1 MTKDKFKNE
10 MKMSE
15 EKNEKAYE
23 KIDEIS
29 SSLGLKDDERTIFEI
44 VPTQNPNE
52 HVLSLKSGSWDGV
65 EPWFGIDEHQN
76 LHTMVSLKSLSQLI
90 EAYRNVQKENFE
102 LRLEKTIWQNVPI
115 DFADVWVVA
124 MDEIRKIAA
133 KNKNKKSIDVNLE
146 KLVKGIKKQYPNLF
160 VDMENI
166 MKNARNKTL

>member
-1 MTKDKFKNE
+1 
-10 MKMSE
+10 MK
-15 EKNEKAYE
+15 EKNLQKTYE

-29 SSLGLKDDERTIFEI
+29 GELGIKEGEKTIFEI
-44 VPTQNPNE
+44 VPTSDPNQMS
-52 HVLSLKSGSWDGV
+52 LSLKSGSWDGV
-65 EPWFGIDEHQN
+65 EPWFGIDENQN

-102 LRLEKTIWQNVPI
+102 LRLEKTMWQNVPI

-124 MDEIRKIAA
+124 MDEIRNIAA

-146 KLVKGIKKQYPNLF
+146 KLVKDIKKQYPNLF
-160 VDMENI
+160 VDMQNI

>member
-1 MTKDKFKNE
+1 
-10 MKMSE
+10 MK
-15 EKNEKAYE
+15 EKNLQKTYE

-29 SSLGLKDDERTIFEI
+29 GELGIKEGEKTIFEI
-44 VPTQNPNE
+44 VPTSDPNQMS
-52 HVLSLKSGSWDGV
+52 LSLKSGSWDGV
-65 EPWFGIDEHQN
+65 EPWFGIDENQN

-146 KLVKGIKKQYPNLF
+146 KLVKDIKKQYPNLF
-160 VDMENI
+160 VDMQNL

>member
-1 MTKDKFKNE
+1 
-10 MKMSE
+10 MSE
-15 EKNEKAYE
+15 EKNIYDE
-23 KIDEIS
+23 IDEIGNN
-29 SSLGLKDDERTIFEI
+29 LGLSEPEKTVFEI
-44 VPTQNPNE
+44 VSTKNPNE
-52 HVLSLKSGSWDGV
+52 HIINLKSGSWDSK
-65 EPWFGIDEHQN
+65 EPWFGIDENQN

>member
-1 MTKDKFKNE
+1 
-10 MKMSE
+10 MK
-15 EKNEKAYE
+15 EKNLQKTYE

-29 SSLGLKDDERTIFEI
+29 GELGIKEGEKTIFEI
-44 VPTQNPNE
+44 VPTSDPNQMS
-52 HVLSLKSGSWDGV
+52 LSLKSGSWDGV
-65 EPWFGIDEHQN
+65 EPWFGIDENQN

-146 KLVKGIKKQYPNLF
+146 KLVKDIKKQYPNLF

>member
-1 MTKDKFKNE
+1 
-10 MKMSE
+10 MK
-15 EKNEKAYE
+15 EKNLQKTYE

-29 SSLGLKDDERTIFEI
+29 GELGIKEGEKTIFEI
-44 VPTQNPNE
+44 VPTSDPNQMS
-52 HVLSLKSGSWDGV
+52 LSLKSGSWDGV
-65 EPWFGIDEHQN
+65 EPWFGIDENQN
-76 LHTMVSLKSLSQLI
+76 LHTVVSLKSLSQLI

-146 KLVKGIKKQYPNLF
+146 KLVKDIKKQYPNLF
-160 VDMENI
+160 VDMQNI

>member
-1 MTKDKFKNE
+1 
-10 MKMSE
+10 MK
-15 EKNEKAYE
+15 EKNLQKTYE
-23 KIDEIS
+23 KIDEI
-29 SSLGLKDDERTIFEI
+29 LGELGIKEGEKTIFEI
-44 VPTQNPNE
+44 VPTSDPNQMS
-52 HVLSLKSGSWDGV
+52 LSLKSGSWDGV
-65 EPWFGIDEHQN
+65 EPWFGIDENQN

-146 KLVKGIKKQYPNLF
+146 KLVKDIKKQYPNLF
-160 VDMENI
+160 VDMQNI

>member
-1 MTKDKFKNE
+1 
-10 MKMSE
+10 MK
-15 EKNEKAYE
+15 EKNLQKTYE

-29 SSLGLKDDERTIFEI
+29 GELGIKDGEKTIFEI
-44 VPTQNPNE
+44 VPTSDPNQMS
-52 HVLSLKSGSWDGV
+52 LSLKSGSWDGV
-65 EPWFGIDEHQN
+65 EPWFGIDENQN

-133 KNKNKKSIDVNLE
+133 KSKKKKSIDVNLE
-146 KLVKGIKKQYPNLF
+146 KLVKDIKKQHPNLF
-160 VDMENI
+160 VDMQNI

>member
-1 MTKDKFKNE
+1 
-10 MKMSE
+10 MK
-15 EKNEKAYE
+15 EKNLQKTYE

-29 SSLGLKDDERTIFEI
+29 GELGIKEGEKTIFEI
-44 VPTQNPNE
+44 VPTSDPSQMS
-52 HVLSLKSGSWDGV
+52 LSLKSGSWDGV
-65 EPWFGIDEHQN
+65 EPWFGIDENQN

-146 KLVKGIKKQYPNLF
+146 KLVKDIKKQHPNLF

>member
-1 MTKDKFKNE
+1 
-10 MKMSE
+10 MK
-15 EKNEKAYE
+15 EKNLQKTYE

-29 SSLGLKDDERTIFEI
+29 GELGIKKGEKTIFEI
-44 VPTQNPNE
+44 VPTSDPNQMS
-52 HVLSLKSGSWDGV
+52 LSLKSGSWDGV
-65 EPWFGIDEHQN
+65 EPWFGIDENQN

-133 KNKNKKSIDVNLE
+133 KSKKKKSIDVNLE

-160 VDMENI
+160 VDMQNL
-166 MKNARNKTL
+166 MKNTRNKTL

>member
-1 MTKDKFKNE
+1 
-10 MKMSE
+10 MK
-15 EKNEKAYE
+15 EKNLQKTYE

-29 SSLGLKDDERTIFEI
+29 GELGIKEGEKTIFEI
-44 VPTQNPNE
+44 VPTSDPNQMS
-52 HVLSLKSGSWDGV
+52 LSLKSGSWDGV
-65 EPWFGIDEHQN
+65 EPWFGIDENQN

-146 KLVKGIKKQYPNLF
+146 KLVKDIKKQYPNLF
-160 VDMENI
+160 VDMQNLT
-166 MKNARNKTL
+166 KNARNKTL

>member
-1 MTKDKFKNE
+1 
-10 MKMSE
+10 MK
-15 EKNEKAYE
+15 EKNLQKTYE

-29 SSLGLKDDERTIFEI
+29 GELGIKEGEKTIFEI
-44 VPTQNPNE
+44 VPTSDPNQMS
-52 HVLSLKSGSWDGV
+52 LSLKSGSWDGV
-65 EPWFGIDEHQN
+65 EPWFGIDENQN

-133 KNKNKKSIDVNLE
+133 KSKKKKSIDVNLE
-146 KLVKGIKKQYPNLF
+146 KLVKDIKKQHPNLF
-160 VDMENI
+160 VDMQNI

>member
-1 MTKDKFKNE
+1 
-10 MKMSE
+10 MK
-15 EKNEKAYE
+15 EKNLQKTYE

-29 SSLGLKDDERTIFEI
+29 GELGIKEGEKTIFEI
-44 VPTQNPNE
+44 VPTSDPNQMS
-52 HVLSLKSGSWDGV
+52 LSLKSGSWDGV
-65 EPWFGIDEHQN
+65 EPWFGIDENQN

-133 KNKNKKSIDVNLE
+133 KSKKKKSIDVNLE
-146 KLVKGIKKQYPNLF
+146 KLVKDIKKQYPNLF
-160 VDMENI
+160 VDMQNL

>member
-1 MTKDKFKNE
+1 
-10 MKMSE
+10 MK
-15 EKNEKAYE
+15 EKNLQRTYE

-29 SSLGLKDDERTIFEI
+29 GELGIKEGEKTIFEI
-44 VPTQNPNE
+44 VPTSDPNQMS
-52 HVLSLKSGSWDGV
+52 LSLKSGSWDGV
-65 EPWFGIDEHQN
+65 EPWFGIDENQN

-146 KLVKGIKKQYPNLF
+146 KLVKDIKKQYPNLF

>member
-1 MTKDKFKNE
+1 
-10 MKMSE
+10 MK
-15 EKNEKAYE
+15 EKNLQKTYE

-29 SSLGLKDDERTIFEI
+29 GELGIKEGEKTIFEI
-44 VPTQNPNE
+44 VPTSDPNQMS
-52 HVLSLKSGSWDGV
+52 LSLKSGSWDGV
-65 EPWFGIDEHQN
+65 EPWFGIDENQN

-133 KNKNKKSIDVNLE
+133 KSKKKKSIDVNLE
-146 KLVKGIKKQYPNLF
+146 KLVKDIKKQYPNLF
-160 VDMENI
+160 VDMQNI

>member
-1 MTKDKFKNE
+1 
-10 MKMSE
+10 MK
-15 EKNEKAYE
+15 EKNLQKTYE

-29 SSLGLKDDERTIFEI
+29 GELGIKEGEKTIFEI
-44 VPTQNPNE
+44 VPTSDPNQMS
-52 HVLSLKSGSWDGV
+52 LSLKSGSWDGV
-65 EPWFGIDEHQN
+65 EPWFGIDENQN

-146 KLVKGIKKQYPNLF
+146 KLVKDIKKQYPNLF
-160 VDMENI
+160 VDMDNI

>member
-1 MTKDKFKNE
+1 
-10 MKMSE
+10 MK
-15 EKNEKAYE
+15 EKNLQKTYE

-29 SSLGLKDDERTIFEI
+29 DELGIKEGEKTIFEI
-44 VPTQNPNE
+44 VPTSDPSQMS
-52 HVLSLKSGSWDGV
+52 LSLKSGSWDGV
-65 EPWFGIDEHQN
+65 EPWFGIDENQN

-133 KNKNKKSIDVNLE
+133 KSKKKKSIDVNLE
-146 KLVKGIKKQYPNLF
+146 KLVKDIKKQHPNLF
-160 VDMENI
+160 VDMQNI
-166 MKNARNKTL
+166 IKNARNKTL

>member
-1 MTKDKFKNE
+1 
-10 MKMSE
+10 MK
-15 EKNEKAYE
+15 EKNLQKTYE

-29 SSLGLKDDERTIFEI
+29 GELGIKEGEKTIFEI
-44 VPTQNPNE
+44 VPTSDPNQMS
-52 HVLSLKSGSWDGV
+52 LSLKSGSWDGV
-65 EPWFGIDEHQN
+65 EPWFGIDENQN

-90 EAYRNVQKENFE
+90 EAYRNVQRENFE

-146 KLVKGIKKQYPNLF
+146 KLVKDIKKQHPNLF
-160 VDMENI
+160 VDMQNI

>member
-1 MTKDKFKNE
+1 
-10 MKMSE
+10 MK
-15 EKNEKAYE
+15 EKNLQKTYE
-23 KIDEIS
+23 KIDES
-29 SSLGLKDDERTIFEI
+29 SGELGIKEGEKTIFEI
-44 VPTQNPNE
+44 VPTSDPNQMS
-52 HVLSLKSGSWDGV
+52 LSLKSGSWDGV
-65 EPWFGIDEHQN
+65 EPWFGIDENQN

-133 KNKNKKSIDVNLE
+133 KSKKKKSIDVNLE
-146 KLVKGIKKQYPNLF
+146 KLVKDIKKQHPNLF
-160 VDMENI
+160 VDMQNI